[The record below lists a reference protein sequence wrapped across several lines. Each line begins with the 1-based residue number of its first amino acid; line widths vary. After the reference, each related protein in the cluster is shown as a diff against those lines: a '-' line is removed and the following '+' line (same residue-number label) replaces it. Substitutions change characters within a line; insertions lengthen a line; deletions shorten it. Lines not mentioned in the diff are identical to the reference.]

1 MDAKYLMVG
10 DWIIF
15 HDSGYASDGT
25 TWEENRVCQIDGIDE
40 DVRVKWYDESGCK
53 EDCPHVSTVLLSPI
67 PLTPE
72 NLEKIGFESQHNV
85 GYVLEHYDDN
95 TIIVDLWNH
104 TLKILMNYKVV
115 FEKEYFDTI
124 PLHELQHAL
133 KLCGIEKEIEL

>member
-1 MDAKYLMVG
+1 MKANELMIG
-10 DWIIF
+10 DWVQVPSLIDNVEHYDAWCKVKQLRDCDLDVVGFKELKYSEII
-15 HDSGYASDGT
+15 SIS
-25 TWEENRVCQIDGIDE
+25 
-40 DVRVKWYDESGCK
+40 
-53 EDCPHVSTVLLSPI
+53 
-67 PLTPE
+67 LTPE
-72 NLEKIGFESQHNV
+72 ILEKIGFESQHNV
-85 GYVLEHYDDN
+85 GYVLEHYDDD